1 MKVSIHT
8 SYKWPKAKFML
19 ISEWKPN
26 ERKIVLIFLRSEE
39 IYVAVHYSELRDIT
53 VKKLLFV
60 RGLT

>member
-1 MKVSIHT
+1 
-8 SYKWPKAKFML
+8 ML

-26 ERKIVLIFLRSEE
+26 ERKIVLIFLPSEE